1 MSVTATITSK
11 GQITLPRDVR
21 KVLGSNT
28 VEIKVEGRT
37 VVLTPIR
44 SVAGS
49 LQKYAGNEVPFEEV
63 REKVWEEVANTENRN
78 GD

>member
-11 GQITLPRDVR
+11 GQITLPREVR
-21 KVLGSNT
+21 KALNSNT
-28 VEIKVEGRT
+28 VEIKIEGQA

-49 LQKYAGNEVPFEEV
+49 LQEYAGGKTPFKKV
-63 REKVWEEVANTENRN
+63 REKVWEEVANAEKR
-78 GD
+78 